1 MKNTTPTHTTR
12 FIQLFIVILFIST
25 ALRCKKT
32 TVIEHPF
39 TDIET
44 LDCRN
49 LLIRSVELKGAIVE
63 VAIENTCKNCEDD
76 FVYLGVLITKR
87 GAPAD
92 TIARTP
98 CLTCYS
104 CPKNGEVKKY
114 ELVTNR
120 TSLPDIK
127 TLKIDFE
134 YLCTDVTYL
143 PK

>member
-1 MKNTTPTHTTR
+1 MKNTTLTHTTR

-25 ALRCKKT
+25 ALHCKKT

-49 LLIRSVELKGAIVE
+49 LLVRSVELKGAIVE
-63 VAIENTCKNCEDD
+63 VALENTCKNCEDN
-76 FVYLGVLITKR
+76 FVYLGVAITKR
-87 GAPAD
+87 GAPED
-92 TIARTP
+92 TLAQTA
-98 CLTCYS
+98 CLTCHP
-104 CPKNGEVKKY
+104 CPSNGEVKKY

-127 TLKIDFE
+127 TLKIDFG
-134 YLCTDVTYL
+134 YLCRDVTYL